1 MAWLYAALR
10 RTFIKLISILFLK
23 ILHQKMAEGS
33 FSGNHNSYF
42 TVFLDSLCTVVIFYE
57 LNIF

>member
-23 ILHQKMAEGS
+23 ILHQKMAEGG
-33 FSGNHNSYF
+33 FSKS
-42 TVFLDSLCTVVIFYE
+42 TETL
-57 LNIF
+57 

>member
-23 ILHQKMAEGS
+23 ILHQKMAEGG

-42 TVFLDSLCTVVIFYE
+42 TVLLVSLCTVVIFYE